1 MVPASVK
8 TQPPGQL
15 FPVARYECE
24 KLPVAVSPASVLNVP
39 RMKSSHSSAGI
50 TGRELKH
57 LLERL
62 CERAH
67 QDVTRLAA
75 HEEVAVHQLR
85 VRMKKLQALLR
96 LAADGIE
103 EHSFTAM
110 RQHLRAVKTAC
121 AASRE
126 EAVRDKMI
134 DKLVHRHHLHVKP
147 RPAVPAGA
155 HVPPAPSFLR
165 HQLHAL
171 GQLIHQ
177 TPIESLCMD
186 QILFQ
191 HARCYR
197 RGRRLMREV
206 AETRDDKTLHRW
218 RHRVKDFYF
227 QTLVFIHTAGA
238 RRRRRHARRLGT
250 LLGRDHDF
258 AVLAHEPMFRSR
270 LSPWPDII
278 QERREAIRQRCL
290 GLGHKLFA
298 AHGSRF
304 NEKLRTAA

>member
-1 MVPASVK
+1 M
-8 TQPPGQL
+8 
-15 FPVARYECE
+15 
-24 KLPVAVSPASVLNVP
+24 LNAH

-62 CERAH
+62 CECAH
-67 QDVTRLAA
+67 HDVAHLAT

-96 LAADGIE
+96 LAAAGIE

-121 AASRE
+121 AVSRE

-147 RPAVPAGA
+147 RPAPALDTRTR
-155 HVPPAPSFLR
+155 PSPTFLR

-171 GQLIHQ
+171 QQLIHQ
-177 TPIESLCMD
+177 TPIESLSMG
-186 QILFQ
+186 QILEQ
-191 HARCYR
+191 HSRCYR
-197 RGRRLMREV
+197 KGRRLMQAV
-206 AETRDDKTLHRW
+206 AESRDDKTLHRW

-227 QTLVFIHTAGA
+227 QTLVFIHADGA
-238 RRRRRHARRLGT
+238 RRRVRRARRLGT

-258 AVLAHEPMFRSR
+258 AALAHEPAFQSR
-270 LSPWPDII
+270 RSPWPDII
-278 QERREAIRQRCL
+278 QERREAIRHRCL

-298 AHGSRF
+298 AHSSLF
-304 NEKLRTAA
+304 NDKLLAAA

>member
-1 MVPASVK
+1 M
-8 TQPPGQL
+8 
-15 FPVARYECE
+15 
-24 KLPVAVSPASVLNVP
+24 LNAL

-62 CERAH
+62 CECAH
-67 QDVTRLAA
+67 QDVSRLEVN
-75 HEEVAVHQLR
+75 EEVAVHQLR

-103 EHSFTAM
+103 KHSLTAM
-110 RQHLRAVKTAC
+110 RQHLRAVKAAC
-121 AASRE
+121 AFSRE

-147 RPAVPAGA
+147 RAT
-155 HVPPAPSFLR
+155 PPTEAPPRPSPSFLR

-171 GQLIHQ
+171 EQLIHQ
-177 TPIESLCMD
+177 TPIESLCIN
-186 QILFQ
+186 QILEQ

-197 RGRRLMREV
+197 RGRRLMRDV
-206 AETRDDKTLHRW
+206 AQSRDDKTLHRW

-227 QTLVFIHTAGA
+227 QTLVFIHADGA
-238 RRRRRHARRLGT
+238 RRRVRRARRLGT

-258 AVLAHEPMFRSR
+258 AALSHEPAFRSR
-270 LSPWPDII
+270 RSPWPDII
-278 QERREAIRQRCL
+278 LERREALRHRCL

-298 AHGSRF
+298 AHSSRF
-304 NEKLRTAA
+304 NEKLLAAA

>member
-1 MVPASVK
+1 
-8 TQPPGQL
+8 
-15 FPVARYECE
+15 
-24 KLPVAVSPASVLNVP
+24 
-39 RMKSSHSSAGI
+39 MKSSHSSAGI

-62 CERAH
+62 CECAH
-67 QDVTRLAA
+67 QDVSRLEVN
-75 HEEVAVHQLR
+75 EEVAVHQLR

-96 LAADGIE
+96 LAAGGIE
-103 EHSFTAM
+103 EHSLTAM

-121 AASRE
+121 AFSRE

-147 RPAVPAGA
+147 RPTAPTDARLK
-155 HVPPAPSFLR
+155 PSPSFLR

-171 GQLIHQ
+171 ERLIHQ
-177 TPIESLCMD
+177 TPIESLCVN
-186 QILFQ
+186 QILEQ

-197 RGRRLMREV
+197 RGRRLMRDV
-206 AETRDDKTLHRW
+206 AESRDDKTLHRW

-227 QTLVFIHTAGA
+227 QTLVFIHVGGA
-238 RRRRRHARRLGT
+238 RRRVRRARRLGT

-258 AVLAHEPMFRSR
+258 ATLSHEPAFRSR
-270 LSPWPDII
+270 RSPWPDII
-278 QERREAIRQRCL
+278 QERREALRHRCL

-298 AHGSRF
+298 AHSSRF
-304 NEKLRTAA
+304 NAKLVEAAQASLVKI